1 MPGSVVAVVSL
12 LACLVSAVGHAQMTG
27 EDRNVFIRGAAAS
40 CLKMQSN
47 APQNAAVAP
56 ALINQYCECYA
67 DYMADTMSNERA
79 ENIAKGLDR
88 INPNTVQMAARYCG
102 NQLIDSGEVTY
113 AK

>member
-1 MPGSVVAVVSL
+1 MARSVTAVVVV
-12 LACLVSAVGHAQMTG
+12 LACLASAVGHAQMTG
-27 EDRNVFIRGAAAS
+27 KDRNVFIQGAAAS

-47 APQNAAVAP
+47 APQNAGVAP
-56 ALINQYCECYA
+56 ALIKQYCGCYA

-102 NQLIDSGEVTY
+102 NQLVDSGEVTY
-113 AK
+113 SK